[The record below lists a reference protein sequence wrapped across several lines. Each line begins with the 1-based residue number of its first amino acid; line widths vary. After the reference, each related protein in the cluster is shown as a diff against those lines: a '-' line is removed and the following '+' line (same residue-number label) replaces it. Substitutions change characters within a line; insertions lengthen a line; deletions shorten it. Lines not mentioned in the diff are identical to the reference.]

1 MNSSSS
7 SIARFRQEQD
17 LQEQAV
23 QHALYGFAS
32 VATHSSIT
40 TRMERGAEHLLT
52 LLEQGKYEEVA
63 HLMET
68 AEWALEEVICPI
80 TTNESIQH
88 GLSAKGKS
96 GL

>member
-1 MNSSSS
+1 MSNSEV
-7 SIARFRQEQD
+7 AKFRQEQA

-23 QHALYGFAS
+23 QHALYSFAS

-40 TRMERGAEHLLT
+40 ARMERGAEHLLT
-52 LLEQGKYEEVA
+52 LLEEGKYEQVA

-68 AEWALEEVICPI
+68 TAWALEEVTCPI